1 MKMARLLR
9 KFSEEHWEPEV
20 HEVVVETNIRSEDVE
35 RLKGLRESL
44 VARRRASEIQGQL
57 PAREA
62 ELEVNRARELVDARK
77 TRELRQQQE
86 AEELRALEREAEA
99 IQEKP
104 GLVKSTPLDGP
115 RLHTTLQE
123 ASEKAAELG
132 TVRTDGVQERLK
144 VELQRLQ
151 AENQELLRAAQ
162 QVRSEDRGSKKEVSV
177 LQAEV
182 NKLKAT
188 LAAYRDGT
196 CEMESQLESASKTK
210 AAKMQKLRDLKA
222 KKAELEEMLWVFGGE
237 EHRTLE
243 AQLKADKKRAQELEA
258 EKVSLQH
265 AVKEAEE
272 TTSLLLSPCFT
283 KLRERKARR
292 KSEAEASAPRCAA
305 LQQLLQRCYVWRAFL
320 YWTGLGFSQSDSF
333 DTKLVH
339 SAKRSDARGV
349 RSLEETLAHF
359 DLIKPEEDPKDL
371 KGVMELLLEEGYE
384 EPGAIRRYLPSTLW
398 TLAAAFRDAPPLAF
412 SSCRHGRRM
421 RSGRSKRPKEA
432 RHGKRAKTD
441 VMSGSDEEGDVTPR
455 HRPTEASS
463 PERTPGRSPEGH
475 VSQLLH
481 EAEERSQRRAAAIR
495 DVLQSIRI
503 APTPR
508 LPGRPDVQEEA
519 WAANTASDARALAA
533 IY

>member
-1 MKMARLLR
+1 MARCARTIGESLGRRRAWADITSDEDEEPAAIFTFQRPVPPSVKAEETDSNSSYEESAPKQVDGLEAASTPTTPTTITPPAPVTDAVDAETTTETAGLNAAEPAETGESAETEAPREVRAKAIEEAMKMARLLR

-62 ELEVNRARELVDARK
+62 ELEVNRARVAKLRQELVDARK

-99 IQEKP
+99 I
-104 GLVKSTPLDGP
+104 
-115 RLHTTLQE
+115 QE

-222 KKAELEEMLWVFGGE
+222 KKAELEE

-272 TTSLLLSPCFT
+272 AVQVWSWRL
-283 KLRERKARR
+283 KNQIQKIEQREPNSTFVSRLMESAAGQAALR
-292 KSEAEASAPRCAA
+292 KSRRDELALLNLGKAA
-305 LQQLLQRCYVWRAFL
+305 
-320 YWTGLGFSQSDSF
+320 
-333 DTKLVH
+333 
-339 SAKRSDARGV
+339 
-349 RSLEETLAHF
+349 
-359 DLIKPEEDPKDL
+359 
-371 KGVMELLLEEGYE
+371 
-384 EPGAIRRYLPSTLW
+384 
-398 TLAAAFRDAPPLAF
+398 
-412 SSCRHGRRM
+412 
-421 RSGRSKRPKEA
+421 
-432 RHGKRAKTD
+432 
-441 VMSGSDEEGDVTPR
+441 
-455 HRPTEASS
+455 
-463 PERTPGRSPEGH
+463 
-475 VSQLLH
+475 
-481 EAEERSQRRAAAIR
+481 QRRR
-495 DVLQSIRI
+495 
-503 APTPR
+503 
-508 LPGRPDVQEEA
+508 
-519 WAANTASDARALAA
+519 ASRAT
-533 IY
+533 YPSF

>member
-1 MKMARLLR
+1 MARLLR

-62 ELEVNRARELVDARK
+62 ELEVNRARVAKLRQELVDARK

-99 IQEKP
+99 I
-104 GLVKSTPLDGP
+104 
-115 RLHTTLQE
+115 QE

-222 KKAELEEMLWVFGGE
+222 KKAELEE

-272 TTSLLLSPCFT
+272 AVQVWSWRL
-283 KLRERKARR
+283 KNQIQKIEQREPNSTFVSRLMESAAGQAALR
-292 KSEAEASAPRCAA
+292 KSRRDELALLNLGKAA
-305 LQQLLQRCYVWRAFL
+305 
-320 YWTGLGFSQSDSF
+320 
-333 DTKLVH
+333 
-339 SAKRSDARGV
+339 
-349 RSLEETLAHF
+349 
-359 DLIKPEEDPKDL
+359 
-371 KGVMELLLEEGYE
+371 
-384 EPGAIRRYLPSTLW
+384 
-398 TLAAAFRDAPPLAF
+398 
-412 SSCRHGRRM
+412 
-421 RSGRSKRPKEA
+421 
-432 RHGKRAKTD
+432 
-441 VMSGSDEEGDVTPR
+441 
-455 HRPTEASS
+455 
-463 PERTPGRSPEGH
+463 
-475 VSQLLH
+475 
-481 EAEERSQRRAAAIR
+481 QRRR
-495 DVLQSIRI
+495 
-503 APTPR
+503 
-508 LPGRPDVQEEA
+508 
-519 WAANTASDARALAA
+519 ASRAT
-533 IY
+533 YPSF